1 MIRLTNNDKRWLE
14 IMFYFLCRK
23 IFTINQSQ
31 QDIFDFIN
39 GFRWTNMFN
48 CDILISAIQ
57 SEKILINTRIIPS
70 KQEFLVVMND
80 NNCRLRTD
88 AKSIR
93 ELISDTEYTYWRK
106 DVFHAQMKE
115 EINQT
120 EIFPRMQ
127 TPKVHE
133 TIYSFFLSLR
143 YIADIIKK
151 FKF

>member
-48 CDILISAIQ
+48 CGILISAIQ

-143 YIADIIKK
+143 YIADIVKK